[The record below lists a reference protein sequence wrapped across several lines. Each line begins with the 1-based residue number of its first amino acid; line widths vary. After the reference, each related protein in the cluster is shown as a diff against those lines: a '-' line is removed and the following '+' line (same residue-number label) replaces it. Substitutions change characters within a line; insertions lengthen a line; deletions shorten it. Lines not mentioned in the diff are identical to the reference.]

1 MAKNKPVNYK
11 LTVDIQCGSCGAL
24 THHQGGESFP
34 KFCPSCGAG
43 MEKFCLR
50 CQKKAEMYFEE
61 WWPEDD
67 ECLRTYC
74 TPRRCSRC
82 NAMLEPED
90 EGKASEERGGYQ
102 H

>member
-1 MAKNKPVNYK
+1 MGKNRPVKYK
-11 LTVDIQCGSCGAL
+11 LTIDIQCGSCGAL
-24 THHQGGESFP
+24 THQRQGEAAFP

-43 MEKFCLR
+43 MEKFCLS
-50 CQKKAEMYFEE
+50 CHKKAEMYFEE

-82 NAMLEPED
+82 NAVLEQED
-90 EGKASEERGGYQ
+90 EHKTGDHGYQ
-102 H
+102 N